1 MKLVR
6 SVILVTAVIALML
19 LGAKLVAAQSQ
30 PQQYGGGG
38 GGGMIRG
45 TVLGFNMFDQ
55 LEPIA
60 WATVYANGGHRTFIA
75 YSSSGGFYE
84 MFVPAGRYN
93 VTVTQPGYLSYSNS
107 VAVSDGSTSSINFV
121 LEQSHVPVPEFQPNM
136 TFIVMVLT
144 LAGALFVR
152 RRSMKRSR

>member
-1 MKLVR
+1 MR
-6 SVILVTAVIALML
+6 SVILVTAVVALML

-55 LEPIA
+55 LEPIT
-60 WATVYANGGHRTFIA
+60 WASVYATGGHHTFVA
-75 YSSSGGFYE
+75 YSSSGGFYQ
-84 MFVPAGRYN
+84 MFVPAGLYN
-93 VTVTQPGYLSYSNS
+93 VTVTQPGYVAYSNS
-107 VAVSDGSTSSINFV
+107 VAVSDGSTNSINFV
-121 LEQSHVPVPEFQPNM
+121 LEQSHLPVPEFQPNV

-144 LAGALFVR
+144 LAGALFIR
-152 RRSMKRSR
+152 RRSTKRSR